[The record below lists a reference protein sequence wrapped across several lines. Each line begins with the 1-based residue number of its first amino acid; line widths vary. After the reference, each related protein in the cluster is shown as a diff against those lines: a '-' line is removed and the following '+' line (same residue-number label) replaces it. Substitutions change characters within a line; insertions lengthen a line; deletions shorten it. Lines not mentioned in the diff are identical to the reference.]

1 MQNGWIFK
9 GRRGGCPFYIYLEN
23 EKAGDI
29 ELTPNHQTN
38 KPSIIEDLT
47 GQNMVCPWWL
57 CFTFDNPLRKLLH
70 NPEAILSPY
79 VHPGDRVIDIGP
91 GMGYFTIPLAR
102 LVGDKGHVI
111 AIDVQEKMLSALRSR
126 AKKNEVSERIE
137 GYLASQKSLGIH
149 EKADFILAFWMA
161 HEVLDQSSFF
171 REIRDLLKPNGSL
184 LLAEPIV
191 HVRKKHFLRTL
202 QSAIEIGLVIKE
214 SPRIRLS
221 HCALLGFGK

>member
-1 MQNGWIFK
+1 MKNI
-9 GRRGGCPFYIYLEN
+9 IE
-23 EKAGDI
+23 
-29 ELTPNHQTN
+29 ELTA
-38 KPSIIEDLT
+38 
-47 GQNMVCPWWL
+47 QNMVCPWWL

-70 NPEAILSPY
+70 NPEAILGPY
-79 VHPGDRVIDIGP
+79 VRPGDRVIDIGP

-102 LVGDKGHVI
+102 LVGPKGHVI

-126 AKKNEVSERIE
+126 AKKNGVSERIE

-149 EKADFILAFWMA
+149 EKADFILTFWMA
-161 HEVLDQSSFF
+161 HEVPDQSLFF

-202 QSAIEIGLVIKE
+202 QSAIEIGLVVKE
-214 SPRIRLS
+214 SPKIHLS
-221 HCALLGFGK
+221 HSALLGLGK

>member
-102 LVGDKGHVI
+102 LVGPQGHVI
-111 AIDVQEKMLSALRSR
+111 GIDVQEKMLSALRLR